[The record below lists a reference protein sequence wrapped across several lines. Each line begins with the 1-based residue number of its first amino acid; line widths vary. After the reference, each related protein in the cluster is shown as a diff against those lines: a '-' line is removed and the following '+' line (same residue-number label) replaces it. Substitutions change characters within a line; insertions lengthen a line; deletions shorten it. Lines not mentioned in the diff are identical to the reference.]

1 MQKMR
6 NHWGENWNMK
16 NIPNFREMGKSK
28 LGKKFRIIKK
38 SPCRNNSK

>member
-1 MQKMR
+1 MQKNEKSLGR
-6 NHWGENWNMK
+6 KLEYE